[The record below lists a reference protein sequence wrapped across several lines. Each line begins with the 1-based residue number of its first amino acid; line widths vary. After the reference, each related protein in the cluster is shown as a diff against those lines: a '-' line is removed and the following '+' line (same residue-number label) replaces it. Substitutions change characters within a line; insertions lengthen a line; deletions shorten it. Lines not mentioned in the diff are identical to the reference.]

1 MIKQDISVKTM
12 FVSEHI
18 YSFLWK
24 IFKYLNFEINRKAQ
38 MFCLTIRKKM
48 ATHLY
53 ISFVITMIG
62 FCSLFDGVVF
72 FLKSKLM
79 PCACHY
85 KGKLMS
91 YACHYKGKLMPYAC
105 HYKDKLMSCISL

>member
-1 MIKQDISVKTM
+1 MVLTDISCFIMV
-12 FVSEHI
+12 
-18 YSFLWK
+18 
-24 IFKYLNFEINRKAQ
+24 
-38 MFCLTIRKKM
+38 LTDISCFIMVLTEQSANVLPDYKKKKM
-48 ATHLY
+48 AAHLY

-85 KGKLMS
+85 KGKLW
-91 YACHYKGKLMPYAC
+91 L
-105 HYKDKLMSCISL
+105 